1 MSYYRT
7 CPYCGSHLDPCE
19 RCDCI
24 EVMYDRLTPEN
35 KMKVNTAIDVLL
47 ARQTEN
53 AAPSATNTWCGKVEQ
68 STTAVSASI
77 VNENEEDFKR

>member
-19 RCDCI
+19 RCDCK
-24 EVMYDRLTPEN
+24 ES
-35 KMKVNTAIDVLL
+35 
-47 ARQTEN
+47 
-53 AAPSATNTWCGKVEQ
+53 AAPGATNTWCGKVEQ

>member
-19 RCDCI
+19 RCDCK
-24 EVMYDRLTPEN
+24 ER
-35 KMKVNTAIDVLL
+35 
-47 ARQTEN
+47 
-53 AAPSATNTWCGKVEQ
+53 AAPGATNPWCGKVEQ

-77 VNENEEDFKR
+77 VTENKEDFKR

>member
-19 RCDCI
+19 RCDC
-24 EVMYDRLTPEN
+24 
-35 KMKVNTAIDVLL
+35 K
-47 ARQTEN
+47 EN
-53 AAPSATNTWCGKVEQ
+53 AAPGATNTKDGKVEQ
-68 STTAVSASI
+68 IATAVSTSI